1 MSDTARP
8 QHLERVPGKCYLFVQ
23 GNTELLQVTTSHFFK
38 IIACGSKWR
47 GKDLR
52 VAAVGGCVVALP
64 ATTAFLEYG
73 LSAKQA
79 EELICRETQPA
90 LHDTTRFRLSKFN

>member
-1 MSDTARP
+1 M
-8 QHLERVPGKCYLFVQ
+8 
-23 GNTELLQVTTSHFFK
+23 
-38 IIACGSKWR
+38 
-47 GKDLR
+47 
-52 VAAVGGCVVALP
+52 AAVGGCVVALP